1 MKLVALLAALTLALA
16 IAPVADA
23 APTPAAAS
31 YCDPDSGPFDSC
43 NWDCS
48 PNLQQPCAILL
59 TIGGCLWRAVFT
71 QNC

>member
-1 MKLVALLAALTLALA
+1 MNFVALLAALTLALA

-23 APTPAAAS
+23 APGGPT
-31 YCDPDSGPFDSC
+31 CDPDSGPFDAC
-43 NWDCS
+43 NWQCS
-48 PNLQQPCAILL
+48 PNLEQPCAILL